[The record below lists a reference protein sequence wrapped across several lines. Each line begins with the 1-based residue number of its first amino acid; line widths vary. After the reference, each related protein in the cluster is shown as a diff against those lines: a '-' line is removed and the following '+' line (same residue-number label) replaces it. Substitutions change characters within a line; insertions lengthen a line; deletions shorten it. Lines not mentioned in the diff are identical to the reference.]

1 MDHTDDL
8 HTDNAKSL
16 RIVPAHD
23 SRDARANS
31 EIISN
36 STARERI
43 RNTDEGDLL
52 LSEWVIRWDRCH
64 WGDRSGDWTLLL
76 SLIDFLM
83 IAIKC

>member
-1 MDHTDDL
+1 MDFTDDL

-16 RIVPAHD
+16 RIVSAHD

-52 LSEWVIRWDRCH
+52 LSE
-64 WGDRSGDWTLLL
+64 
-76 SLIDFLM
+76 
-83 IAIKC
+83 

>member
-1 MDHTDDL
+1 MDFTDDL

-52 LSEWVIRWDRCH
+52 LSE
-64 WGDRSGDWTLLL
+64 
-76 SLIDFLM
+76 
-83 IAIKC
+83 